1 MCVIQIFIYVCT
13 YCIYILHDHLTHQN
27 KESKMT
33 GPLKITK
40 NMRKMKKFI
49 FEIIYMNIILFF
61 FGFFYT
67 FHVTRVNQQ
76 NFHNLT

>member
-1 MCVIQIFIYVCT
+1 MYVHPVYT
-13 YCIYILHDHLTHQN
+13 LHDHLTRKN

-40 NMRKMKKFI
+40 IKKKMRKMKKFI

-61 FGFFYT
+61 FPVFYT
-67 FHVTRVNQQ
+67 FHVARVNQQ